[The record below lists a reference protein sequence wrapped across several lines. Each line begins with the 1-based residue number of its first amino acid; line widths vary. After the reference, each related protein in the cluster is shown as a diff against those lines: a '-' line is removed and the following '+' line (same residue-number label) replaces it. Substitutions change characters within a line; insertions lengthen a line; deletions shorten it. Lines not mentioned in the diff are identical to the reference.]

1 MLTRIIVLLLRLKL
15 GVRTYEPF
23 TFTNQKTSSVYWFS
37 PTEIMKSEK
46 GVIRQSNV
54 RLNWLLSKD
63 CKIKVVF
70 ER

>member
-1 MLTRIIVLLLRLKL
+1 MLTRLIIFLIRLKL

-46 GVIRQSNV
+46 GITRQSSV
-54 RLNWLLSKD
+54 RLNWLLNKE
-63 CKIKVVF
+63 CKIKIVF